1 MHRTA
6 LSLAVFSTTL
16 ILAAAAQRVAVGVGV
31 LLSNRPSAPS
41 FDLHID
47 GPPLYKTRAEL
58 TLAWNDKSA
67 KPTVITE
74 LERSIIDTKAF
85 AFDLGAGL
93 LWLDAN
99 EYRPFPAIIS
109 TTVVP
114 LPIPR
119 LAIVAIGSTQPF
131 QDFEWSLVL
140 KGSMSLWSGR

>member
-6 LSLAVFSTTL
+6 LSLAVLSTTL
-16 ILAAAAQRVAVGVGV
+16 ALAAAAQRVALGAGV
-31 LLSNRPSAPS
+31 LLSNRPSEPS

-47 GPPLYKTRAEL
+47 SPPFYRWRAEL
-58 TLAWNDKSA
+58 TLAWNDKSS

-74 LERSIIDTKAF
+74 AERSIIDTKAF
-85 AFDLGAGL
+85 AFDLGGGL
-93 LWLDAN
+93 LWLESN

-109 TTVVP
+109 TSVVP

-119 LAIVAIGSTQPF
+119 LALVAVASTQPF

-140 KGSMSLWSGR
+140 KGSFSLLSQR

>member
-16 ILAAAAQRVAVGVGV
+16 VLAAAAQRVALGAGV
-31 LLSNRPSAPS
+31 LLSNRPSEPS

-47 GPPLYKTRAEL
+47 TPPFHKTRAEL
-58 TLAWNDKSA
+58 TLAWNDKSS

-74 LERSIIDTKAF
+74 AERSIIDTKAF
-85 AFDLGAGL
+85 AFDLGGGL
-93 LWLDAN
+93 LWLAAN

-109 TTVVP
+109 TTVIP
-114 LPIPR
+114 LPISR
-119 LAIVAIGSTQPF
+119 AAIVAVGSTQPF

-140 KGSMSLWSGR
+140 KASISLWSGR